1 MASLIPLQPRLQV
14 KHAWSNSQVFLTTA
28 ASTSDATP
36 SKPLKPNDDSCKF
49 SLKPIAGVL
58 LASLVSSEPR
68 LVRSSR
74 RLKSCSMLAFQ
85 QIGARPKLTARAQ
98 QSTNEVGY
106 SPGEVEAR
114 ALRTPLV
121 VALRTAEVVGKL
133 SQYYLSLKFDEW
145 MDRTNAETVKSQS
158 ERLRRMLVDLG
169 PCYIKIGQ
177 ALANRPDI
185 LRDDFM
191 TELEELQ
198 DKVPPFPTEEAL
210 AIMRAEFGR
219 DPRDIF
225 SELSPEPVAAA
236 SLGQVYRGKLR
247 GADEN
252 VAVKVQRPGLE
263 TALVI
268 DMFIFRK
275 LAQLLNPWAQANLG
289 CNIAVVLDEFASKLW
304 EEANYCKEA
313 QNAQMFEQSFSGDSS
328 VKIPK
333 VFMEFVS
340 RRVLTMEWIDGIK
353 STDLQGLRQAHVDVD
368 QFIKNGVQA
377 ALRQLLEFGLFHG
390 DPHAGNIFAM
400 RDGRIAYVD
409 FGNVAYIS
417 EKQRIVLIQAIT
429 HVSNSD
435 YEEIANDFIRL
446 GFLRPGTDVS
456 EIVPAMELIWADS
469 MGKSIRDFNFR
480 TVTSKFSKLVY
491 QYPIRVPERF
501 SLVFRA
507 LLMQEGICICLNDEF
522 SIIEVALP
530 YASKRLLSDP
540 NPSMRRE
547 LLSVVF
553 RPDVDGGRPVF
564 QWDRLKNIVAL
575 AKQARDGSSIQ
586 FSEVMVDFFRSLRRD
601 LLDSEGPSLKF
612 SQVVSTGLE
621 ALVAGDRL
629 RIQEVLQLLEL
640 VSPDLTPK
648 LAGEVADALI
658 RDSVEDVLKAKGLT
672 LTSEDLKDPRRLKQV
687 LSQGDELWK
696 LLPLPFRVNSQKK
709 ALTP

>member
-1 MASLIPLQPRLQV
+1 MASPIPLQPRLQV
-14 KHAWSNSQVFLTTA
+14 RHAWSNGQDFLSSA
-28 ASTSDATP
+28 ASASDATP
-36 SKPLKPNDDSCKF
+36 SKPRKPNSDVPNFWS
-49 SLKPIAGVL
+49 KPIVGAL
-58 LASLVSSEPR
+58 LAGLVSSELR
-68 LVRSSR
+68 LSRSSR
-74 RLKSCSMLAFQ
+74 RSKNKSARRLGF
-85 QIGARPKLTARAQ
+85 IGAQPKLTTRAQ
-98 QSTNEVGY
+98 QSTHEVGY
-106 SPGEVEAR
+106 SPAEVEAR
-114 ALRTPLV
+114 ALQAPLA
-121 VALRTAEVVGKL
+121 VAFRMAEVVGKL
-133 SQYYLSLKFDEW
+133 GQFYLSLKIDDW
-145 MDRTNAETVKSQS
+145 MERSAADTVSTQS
-158 ERLRRMLVDLG
+158 EQLRRTLVDLG

-198 DKVPPFPTEEAL
+198 DKVPAFPTEEAL
-210 AIMRAEFGR
+210 AIMREEFGQ
-219 DPRDIF
+219 DPHEIF

-247 GADEN
+247 GTDQH

-263 TALVI
+263 TALLI

-289 CNIAVVLDEFASKLW
+289 CNIAVVVDEFASKLW
-304 EEANYCKEA
+304 EEANYRKEA
-313 QNAQMFEQSFSGDSS
+313 QNARMFEQSFAGDDT

-333 VFMEFVS
+333 VFMKFVG
-340 RRVLTMEWIDGIK
+340 RRVITMEWIDGIK
-353 STDLQGLRQAHVDVD
+353 STNLQALREAHVDVD
-368 QFIKNGVQA
+368 KFIKNGVQA

-390 DPHAGNIFAM
+390 DPHAGNIFAL

-491 QYPIRVPERF
+491 QFPIRVPERF

-507 LLMQEGICICLNDEF
+507 LLMQEGICLCLNDQF

-553 RPDVDGGRPVF
+553 RPEVDGGRPVF

-586 FSEVMVDFFRSLRRD
+586 FNEVMVDFFRSLRRD
-601 LLDSEGPSLKF
+601 LLDSEGPNLKF
-612 SQVVSTGLE
+612 SQVVRSGLE

-658 RDSVEDVLKAKGLT
+658 RDSVQDVFKAKGLT
-672 LTSEDLKDPRRLKQV
+672 LTPEDLKDPRRLSQEV
-687 LSQGDELWK
+687 LSRGDELWK
-696 LLPLPFRVNSQKK
+696 LLPLPFPINS
-709 ALTP
+709 

>member
-1 MASLIPLQPRLQV
+1 MPSLIPLQPRLQV
-14 KHAWSNSQVFLTTA
+14 RHAWSNSRDFLSSA
-28 ASTSDATP
+28 AIASDCTP
-36 SKPLKPNDDSCKF
+36 SRPRTSNDDLFNFLS
-49 SLKPIAGVL
+49 KPIVGAL
-58 LASLVSSEPR
+58 LAGLISSE
-68 LVRSSR
+68 LGLSTSSR
-74 RLKSCSMLAFQ
+74 RSKTTYVERFTRFSAK
-85 QIGARPKLTARAQ
+85 PKLTMHAQ
-98 QSTNEVGY
+98 QSINEVGY
-106 SPGEVEAR
+106 SPAEVEAR
-114 ALRTPLV
+114 ALQAPLA
-121 VALRTAEVVGKL
+121 VALRMAEVVGKL
-133 SQYYLSLKFDEW
+133 GQYYLLLKIDDW
-145 MDRTNAETVKSQS
+145 MERSAADAVSAQS

-185 LRDDFM
+185 LRHDFM
-191 TELEELQ
+191 TELGELQ
-198 DKVPPFPTEEAL
+198 DKVPAFPTEEAL
-210 AIMRAEFGR
+210 AIMREEFGQ
-219 DPRDIF
+219 DPHDIF

-236 SLGQVYRGKLR
+236 SLGQVYRGTLR
-247 GADEN
+247 DTDQH

-263 TALVI
+263 RALLI
-268 DMFIFRK
+268 DVFIFRK
-275 LAQLLNPWAQANLG
+275 LAQLLNPWAQKNLG
-289 CNIAVVLDEFASKLW
+289 CNIAVIVDEFASKLW
-304 EEANYCKEA
+304 EEANYRREA
-313 QNAQMFEQSFSGDSS
+313 QNAQMFEQSFSGDDT

-333 VFMEFVS
+333 MFMTYVT

-353 STDLQGLRQAHVDVD
+353 STDLQGLRRAHVDVD

-390 DPHAGNIFAM
+390 DPHAGNIFAL

-417 EKQRIVLIQAIT
+417 EQQRIVLIQAIT

-456 EIVPAMELIWADS
+456 EIVPATELIWADS

-480 TVTSKFSKLVY
+480 TVTSKFSELVY
-491 QYPIRVPERF
+491 QFPIRVPERF

-507 LLMQEGICICLNDEF
+507 LLMQEGICLCLNDQF

-553 RPDVDGGRPVF
+553 RPEVDGGRPVF
-564 QWDRLKNIVAL
+564 QWDRLKNLVAL

-601 LLDSEGPSLKF
+601 LLDSKGPNLKF
-612 SQVVSTGLE
+612 PQIVRNGLE

-629 RIQEVLQLLEL
+629 RIQEVLQLIEL

-648 LAGEVADALI
+648 LAAEVADALI
-658 RDSVEDVLKAKGLT
+658 RDSVEDVFKAKGLT
-672 LTSEDLKDPRRLKQV
+672 LTAEDLRDPRRLGQV
-687 LSQGDELWK
+687 LSRGDELWK
-696 LLPLPFRVNSQKK
+696 LLPMPFPVNS
-709 ALTP
+709 

>member
-1 MASLIPLQPRLQV
+1 MHETMASPSPLQPRLQLR
-14 KHAWSNSQVFLTTA
+14 HAWSNGRDFLSSA
-28 ASTSDATP
+28 ASASDATP
-36 SKPLKPNDDSCKF
+36 SRPRQPNSDLSNF
-49 SLKPIAGVL
+49 LSKPIVGAL
-58 LASLVSSEPR
+58 LAGLVSSELQLARPSR
-68 LVRSSR
+68 CSKNKSAR
-74 RLKSCSMLAFQ
+74 RLHL
-85 QIGARPKLTARAQ
+85 IGAQPKLTTRAQ
-98 QSTNEVGY
+98 QSTHEVGY
-106 SPGEVEAR
+106 SPAEVETR
-114 ALRTPLV
+114 ALRTPLA
-121 VALRTAEVVGKL
+121 VALRMVEVVGKL
-133 SQYYLSLKFDEW
+133 GQFYLSLKIDDW
-145 MDRTNAETVKSQS
+145 MERSSADTVSAQS
-158 ERLRRMLVDLG
+158 EQLRRTLVDLG

-185 LRDDFM
+185 VRDDFM

-198 DKVPPFPTEEAL
+198 DKVPAFPTEEAL
-210 AIMRAEFGR
+210 AIMREEFGQ
-219 DPRDIF
+219 DPHEIF

-247 GADEN
+247 GTDQH

-263 TALVI
+263 TALLI

-289 CNIAVVLDEFASKLW
+289 CNIAVVVDEFASKLW
-304 EEANYCKEA
+304 EEANYRKEA
-313 QNAQMFEQSFSGDSS
+313 QNARMFEQSFAGDET

-333 VFMEFVS
+333 VFMKFVS

-353 STDLQGLRQAHVDVD
+353 STNLQGLGQAHVDVD
-368 QFIKNGVQA
+368 KFIKNGVQA
-377 ALRQLLEFGLFHG
+377 ALRQLLEFGVFHG
-390 DPHAGNIFAM
+390 DPHAGNIFALK
-400 RDGRIAYVD
+400 DGRIAYVD

-491 QYPIRVPERF
+491 QFPMRVPERF

-507 LLMQEGICICLNDEF
+507 LLMQEGICLCLNDQF

-553 RPDVDGGRPVF
+553 RPEVDGGRPVF
-564 QWDRLKNIVAL
+564 QWDRLKNLVAL

-601 LLDSEGPSLKF
+601 LLDSDGPNLKF
-612 SQVVSTGLE
+612 SQVVRSGLE

-640 VSPDLTPK
+640 VSPDLTPE

-658 RDSVEDVLKAKGLT
+658 RDSVEDVFKAKGLT
-672 LTSEDLKDPRRLKQV
+672 LTPEDLKDPKRLSQV
-687 LSQGDELWK
+687 LSKGDELWK
-696 LLPLPFRVNSQKK
+696 LLPLPFPVNS
-709 ALTP
+709 